1 MKPGDSCNPKYNT
14 KDRKWRE
21 KEVMTS
27 QGGGRSNPS
36 VLRKTLSMEN
46 KPIHLGQS
54 LKTQRSMK
62 IRRKWGLKMVKKKMS
77 ENMFKE

>member
-1 MKPGDSCNPKYNT
+1 MKPCDICNPKYNT

-54 LKTQRSMK
+54 LKTPGSKQ
-62 IRRKWGLKMVKKKMS
+62 IRRRRGLKMVKKKMS
-77 ENMFKE
+77 ENTFKQ